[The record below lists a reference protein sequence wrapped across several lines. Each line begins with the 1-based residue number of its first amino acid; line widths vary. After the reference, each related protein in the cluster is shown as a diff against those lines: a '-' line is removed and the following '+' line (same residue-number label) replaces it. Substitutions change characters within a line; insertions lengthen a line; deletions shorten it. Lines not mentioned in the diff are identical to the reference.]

1 MFSGDAVLANH
12 RVNRRVVLLQYTTVL
27 LVLNGIVFLFLLIP
41 FLPGSG
47 LSDDIVTWHSSHLV
61 KALVFIAAPASLL
74 LELLAVITSFR
85 CAWAESRSKTE
96 CIPLFVILLLGLG
109 SIVSVAM
116 LINIYPWSATP
127 KKSYGMFLLL
137 RSVNLGNGVS
147 PLMPILLVGGAG
159 LLMVVSSLRRI
170 NLLEECAIPL
180 PFLNFRSE
188 SFEGVSQSE
197 NRIEELL
204 ECRPSKLPGTWL
216 IIPMWLILL
225 IVALRGR
232 PSYPVDGR
240 LFDWALRFSA
250 FLVYA
255 AFTLVFL
262 RFVSVWM
269 ALRRLLHRLYWHPT
283 RSAYESLR
291 ESLPGDVSDKKRIYL
306 MEPRPSYTATE
317 ASLNCARGIVG
328 STNFPYLRTAVACA
342 ERCLRHAYQTQ
353 ERSGSSTE
361 VIESRV
367 QTERA
372 MSLVSGAITSIFD
385 AQWRTQRA
393 QSQLSKVDRRIVGRL
408 ADQAN
413 LFIASRV
420 VDLLRQVVP
429 QLQNFASFG
438 TASMLLML
446 FAMSSYPFPQ
456 RDTFLWLSWS
466 TLLGALLVLLVV
478 FVQMSRDRI
487 MSLLSGTVPGKLSW
501 DASLVNQIVLFG
513 VVPVLGLLGAQFP
526 DVFRQFFSWA
536 SKIGGTR

>member
-1 MFSGDAVLANH
+1 
-12 RVNRRVVLLQYTTVL
+12 
-27 LVLNGIVFLFLLIP
+27 
-41 FLPGSG
+41 
-47 LSDDIVTWHSSHLV
+47 
-61 KALVFIAAPASLL
+61 
-74 LELLAVITSFR
+74 
-85 CAWAESRSKTE
+85 
-96 CIPLFVILLLGLG
+96 
-109 SIVSVAM
+109 
-116 LINIYPWSATP
+116 
-127 KKSYGMFLLL
+127 
-137 RSVNLGNGVS
+137 
-147 PLMPILLVGGAG
+147 
-159 LLMVVSSLRRI
+159 
-170 NLLEECAIPL
+170 
-180 PFLNFRSE
+180 
-188 SFEGVSQSE
+188 
-197 NRIEELL
+197 
-204 ECRPSKLPGTWL
+204 
-216 IIPMWLILL
+216 
-225 IVALRGR
+225 
-232 PSYPVDGR
+232 
-240 LFDWALRFSA
+240 
-250 FLVYA
+250 
-255 AFTLVFL
+255 
-262 RFVSVWM
+262 M

-291 ESLPGDVSDKKRIYL
+291 ESLPGDVSEKKRIYL
-306 MEPRPSYTATE
+306 MEPRASYTATE

-328 STNFPYLRTAVACA
+328 STDLPYLPTAVAFA
-342 ERCLRHAYQTQ
+342 ERCLRRAYQVQ
-353 ERSGSSTE
+353 GGSGSSTE

-385 AQWRTQRA
+385 AQWRTSCA
-393 QSQLSKVDRRIVGRL
+393 QPQLSKVDRRIVGGL

-413 LFIASRV
+413 LFVASRV

-429 QLQNFASFG
+429 QLQNFAAFG

-466 TLLGALLVLLVV
+466 TLLGALLILLVV